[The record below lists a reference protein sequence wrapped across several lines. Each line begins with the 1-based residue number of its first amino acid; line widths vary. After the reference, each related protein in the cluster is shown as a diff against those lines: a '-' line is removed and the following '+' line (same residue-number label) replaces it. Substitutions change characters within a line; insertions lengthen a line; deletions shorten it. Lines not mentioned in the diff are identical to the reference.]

1 MAIPVS
7 ELQKIA
13 PSSIIELFEL
23 ELVTSLHGS
32 STVYRFHAGSNMN
45 ANGELVWNSN
55 SYQRFPV
62 EATGFEYSGTGSLP
76 RPTIKVSNILGSIT
90 SILLT
95 VNNTTAHNDLT
106 GAKLTRI
113 RTMARYIDAAN
124 FSGGSNPYGTPDPTA
139 EFPRE
144 VYYVARKSTEN
155 RQLVEFELAAAFDLA
170 GVRAPKRQC
179 IQNICQW
186 VYRSTECGYTGTD
199 YWTANDEEVSSASS
213 DVCGKRL
220 TSCKLRF
227 GSTAELPYGSF
238 PGIGTF
244 VA

>member
-32 STVYRFHAGSNMN
+32 NTVYRFHAGSNMN

-124 FSGGSNPYGTPDPTA
+124 FSGGTNPYGTPDPTA